1 MPRSENG
8 SRRASVRRRFLAV
21 SLATLLAGCG
31 STNEIERPSTY
42 VGAIAEARLNEV
54 YLAAP
59 GGKQVPFMEVFK
71 GFEPETGF
79 MTTPLPFPKVAV
91 ADIIYGAA
99 QPVAEYYDSKANNNG
114 YLEGPELLVLYI
126 RESAIGLGQTVD
138 YLGVNPRFDALATTA
153 ADTGGLMRYVKANKG
168 RMTEATQK
176 MFKDIEQIGLDRRT
190 RGGGGA
196 GGASG
201 GGGR

>member
-1 MPRSENG
+1 MPRSV
-8 SRRASVRRRFLAV
+8 SDIRIHSARRAILA
-21 SLATLLAGCG
+21 ATLAIVLAGCG
-31 STNEIERPSTY
+31 STNEIERPPSY
-42 VGAIAEARLNEV
+42 VGDVAEAHLDEI

-71 GFEPETGF
+71 GFEPETSYF
-79 MTTPLPFPKVAV
+79 TTPLPFRKIAV
-91 ADIIYGAA
+91 ADIVYAA
-99 QPVAEYYDSKANNNG
+99 AKPVAEYYDAKANNNG

-126 RESAIGLGQTVD
+126 RESAIGLGQEVE

-153 ADTGGLMRYVKANKG
+153 AETGGFMKFVKANKG

-190 RGGGGA
+190 RGGGG
-196 GGASG
+196 GGSG
-201 GGGR
+201 GGGGR